1 MINSYKTNHF
11 NVENQRSIRA
21 GRVDITRRLVYIY
34 RSGFRTSSTEKAEDP
49 GMLKRVTVTAF
60 PPLHPRS
67 SLGQNFLRDPNV
79 ARKII
84 AAIAP
89 DPHDTVLE
97 IGPGEGALTHEL
109 AARAGKLIVVE
120 LDDRAI
126 DRLRQ
131 GLAGTTVE
139 ILHEDILRVDLTAI
153 ASRGGRLRVVGNIP
167 YNITTPIL
175 FHLLDHRAALRDA
188 VLMMQREV
196 AVRLAARPGNKDYGI
211 LSVMCQFFAEVDVLF
226 DVSPHVFY
234 PRPAVTSALVHV
246 TMRGEPRAAVA
257 DEEFFRA
264 MVRAVFGK
272 RRKTL
277 RNSLR
282 YFLET
287 EPPGEL
293 ESTLRRRPEEL
304 SIEELAELSNRLVAA
319 RRPGRTPA

>member
-1 MINSYKTNHF
+1 MH
-11 NVENQRSIRA
+11 
-21 GRVDITRRLVYIY
+21 
-34 RSGFRTSSTEKAEDP
+34 
-49 GMLKRVTVTAF
+49 KRVTVTAF

-84 AAIAP
+84 AAFAP
-89 DPHDTVLE
+89 GPQDTVVE

-126 DRLRQ
+126 DRLR
-131 GLAGTTVE
+131 LDLSGTTVE
-139 ILHEDILRVDLTAI
+139 ILHEDILRVDLSAI
-153 ASRGGRLRVVGNIP
+153 AARGGRLRVVGNIP

-175 FHLLDHRAALRDA
+175 FHLLEHRADIRDA

-196 AVRLAARPGNKDYGI
+196 AVRLAASPGNKDYGI

-226 DVSPHVFY
+226 EVSPHVFY

-246 TMRGEPRAAVA
+246 TMRAAPRAAVD
-257 DEEFFRA
+257 DEAFFRA

-282 YFLET
+282 YFLEE
-287 EPPGEL
+287 EPPGGL
-293 ESTLRRRPEEL
+293 EDTLRRRPEEL
-304 SIEELAELSNRLVAA
+304 SIEELAELSNRLIAV
-319 RRPGRTPA
+319 RRPGKTSA